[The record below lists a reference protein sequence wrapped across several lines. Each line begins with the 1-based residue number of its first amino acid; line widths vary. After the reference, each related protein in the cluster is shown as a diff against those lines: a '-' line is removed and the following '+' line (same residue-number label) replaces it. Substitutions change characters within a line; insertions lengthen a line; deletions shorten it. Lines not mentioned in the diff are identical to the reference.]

1 MARRHLSIAAALL
14 AAASCCPILSPLQA
28 EPPGVSYIFPAGA
41 QRGSNVE
48 ARVGGF
54 YFHGNAGFHF
64 LQGPLSAQPRLTEM
78 ETIFFNGPLILKP
91 ASQNREDYPKDHAA
105 RIQVPADAPLG
116 AHLWRCSTSQGVT
129 QSLKFVVGELPE
141 ILEREVEGPENPTRV
156 QHPVTING
164 RIFPREDSDRWS
176 FDVKQGTTLTCELA
190 ARSLGSPLVGIL
202 EVRSPRGEKVRDVQ
216 HAISPEGDPV
226 VWFTAAQSGVHT
238 VQLRDAG
245 FGGGQQYVYRLSIF
259 EGFPVESV
267 FPLGGRAGE
276 PTEFSVH
283 PRGSGAPEL
292 RRIRLPATPGIHV
305 LPTTAVEK
313 GGKSGR
319 FSAPVTIH
327 VSDLPE
333 ILRPFGA
340 PPPSSAAQ
348 AQPLPCVFNGC
359 IATPGES
366 HDWKVALESGTS
378 LQLEVLAAALGSR
391 LDSVVTL
398 LGPDGREV
406 AKNDD
411 AVDGQPDSA
420 LSFAVAKPGEYTVR
434 IQDRF
439 TRRCGPAF
447 GYRLKATTGGPT
459 DFQLRLAADFYNALR
474 SEEAPPE
481 ETASKPSPKP
491 PGLKLEVVYGTG
503 ATDPIALE
511 VEGLPEGASFEPK
524 TIPAKAKSVEIRFTI
539 PPRTPI
545 SVHPIRIKGTM
556 GAGSAAV
563 TRTAT
568 VPEARTAMHGAAEH
582 PVQLAVV
589 PRVPFQFFG
598 DYLVNNDQPAG
609 TTLTR
614 TYRLERGGF
623 NGPLT
628 VALSDK
634 QIRCLQRLQGKPCV
648 IPPGASSFDYTIQY
662 PVEVQ
667 LGWTSRAQIMVY
679 GNFKDFD
686 GSEHI
691 LTYTSSAPD
700 EQIISVV
707 TSTLLSLSTPQGS
720 VLASGNAVS
729 IPVTVH
735 RHDSIRAAPVRVE
748 LRTLDHVRGVHAD
761 PVLVPANQ
769 RETVLTIRLSPDAGP
784 FNVPM
789 EIFAQTDTSSGAEFH
804 SGGTR
809 LELVRPS
816 PEIKSASNR

>member
-1 MARRHLSIAAALL
+1 MVRRLLPSAAALL
-14 AAASCCPILSPLQA
+14 AAAACIQIPGPARA

-41 QRGSNVE
+41 QRGSSVE

-64 LQGPLSAQPRLTEM
+64 LHGPLSAQPRLTQM
-78 ETIFFNGPLILKP
+78 ETLFFNGPLILKP

-129 QSLKFVVGELPE
+129 SSLKFVVGDLPE
-141 ILEREVEGPENPTRV
+141 LLESEIEGPENPTRV

-176 FDVKQGTTLTCELA
+176 FTVQQGATVTCKLA
-190 ARSLGSPLVGIL
+190 ARSLGSPLLGIL
-202 EVRSPRGEKVRDVQ
+202 EVLSPRGEKARDVQ

-238 VQLRDAG
+238 VQIRDAG

-259 EGFPVESV
+259 EGRPVESV
-267 FPLGGRAGE
+267 FPLGGRANE

-292 RRIRLPATPGIHV
+292 RRVRLPAAPGIHV
-305 LPTTAVEK
+305 LPAPAVEK

-319 FSAPVTIH
+319 LSEPLTVH

-333 ILRPFGA
+333 VVRPFGA
-340 PPPSSAAQ
+340 KPQPAAAH

-366 HDWKVALESGTS
+366 HDWKVALEAGTC

-411 AVDGQPDSA
+411 AAEGQPDSA
-420 LSFAVAKPGEYTVR
+420 LSFAVAKAGEYTVR

-447 GYRLKATTGGPT
+447 GYRLKATTAGPT
-459 DFQLRLAADFYNALR
+459 DFQLRLAADFYNAVR
-474 SEEAPPE
+474 SDVAPPDE
-481 ETASKPSPKP
+481 NASKPGPKP
-491 PGLKLEVVYGTG
+491 PGLKLELTSSVG

-511 VEGLPEGASFEPK
+511 VEGLPEGATFEPK
-524 TIPAKAKSVEIRFTI
+524 TIPAKAKSVELRFTI
-539 PPRTPI
+539 PPKTPV

-556 GAGSAAV
+556 GEGAGAV

-568 VPEARTAMHGAAEH
+568 VTEARLAMHGVTEH

-609 TTLTR
+609 TFLAR

-623 NGPLT
+623 SGPLT
-628 VALSDK
+628 AALSDK
-634 QIRCLQRLQGKPCV
+634 QIRCLQRAQGKPCV
-648 IPPGASSFDYTIQY
+648 IPPGASSFDFTIQY

-667 LGWTSRAQIMVY
+667 LGWTSRAQVMVY

-720 VLASGNAVS
+720 VLASGNVLS

-735 RHDSIRAAPVRVE
+735 RHDSLGATPVRVE
-748 LRTLDHVRGVHAD
+748 LRTPAHVRGIHAD
-761 PVLVPANQ
+761 PVLVPSHQ
-769 RETVLTIRLSPDAGP
+769 REAVLSIRLSPDAGP
-784 FNVPM
+784 FNAPL
-789 EIFAQTDTSSGAEFH
+789 EIFAQTDTSAGATFH
-804 SGGTR
+804 SGATR

-816 PEIKSASNR
+816 AETKSAANR